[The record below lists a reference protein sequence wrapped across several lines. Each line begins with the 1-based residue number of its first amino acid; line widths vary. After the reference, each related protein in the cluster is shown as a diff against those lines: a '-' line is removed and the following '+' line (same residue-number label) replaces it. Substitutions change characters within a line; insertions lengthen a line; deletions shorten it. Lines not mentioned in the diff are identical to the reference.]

1 MVTTSGKTILH
12 VEDDESIRYSLG
24 YALLDEGYVVHTAF
38 NGKEALDFL
47 SIHSNEIDLIL
58 LDVMMPVMD
67 GFAFYEEKLKN
78 ESYAEIPII
87 IYSADDRLKSKVET
101 MGLPFIS
108 KPFNLTEMFDKIETH
123 VRP

>member
-1 MVTTSGKTILH
+1 MMLERIIGNATNVFFSLCALIRFVLSYFMVTTSGRTILH

-24 YALLDEGYVVHTAF
+24 YALLDEGYTVHTAF

-67 GFAFYEEKLKN
+67 GFILMKKN
-78 ESYAEIPII
+78 
-87 IYSADDRLKSKVET
+87 
-101 MGLPFIS
+101 
-108 KPFNLTEMFDKIETH
+108 
-123 VRP
+123 